1 MTLLGLVFIAN
12 LGTTSYLLNQNRL
25 DNYYLNNSYVD
36 KISYL
41 IVRAIDGANKPV
53 VIDPVTDNAYLP
65 DAKLVLPPTPEKLGQ
80 IVYNYMGAGN
90 GVPAEVQIAD
100 QGDINAASTPI
111 LTGASLTAI
120 FNAVPKAQSCTRGI
134 SIYFGPFNASKLTFT
149 KKLANG
155 KTLYF
160 YTEPLCQDNNFL
172 SYVEKINSY

>member
-1 MTLLGLVFIAN
+1 
-12 LGTTSYLLNQNRL
+12 
-25 DNYYLNNSYVD
+25 
-36 KISYL
+36 
-41 IVRAIDGANKPV
+41 
-53 VIDPVTDNAYLP
+53 
-65 DAKLVLPPTPEKLGQ
+65 
-80 IVYNYMGAGN
+80 MGAGN